1 MIKYILFDLD
11 GTLLPMDQDKFF
23 SAYFNALAKHVAH
36 LGYSAKE
43 IGGAIWQSSREMMK
57 NDGSRLNEEM
67 FWDSFSRMLG
77 DKVLECQADFDSF
90 YIAEFDKVSAAT
102 DPNPIVPEI
111 IKELKAKGYT
121 LAIAT
126 NPMFPRVATRSRIAW
141 AGLDVADFEF
151 FTTYEDHRH
160 CKPNL
165 DYYRDVMTLLGANAE
180 ECIMVGNDT
189 LEDMI
194 AEKLGMKV
202 FLITQCLIN
211 NNNIDIEKYP
221 HGTFDDLVDYL
232 NEING

>member
-23 SAYFNALAKHVAH
+23 STYFHSLAQHVAH

-57 NDGSRLNEEM
+57 NDGSRLNEEI
-67 FWDSFSRMLG
+67 FWESFSAILG
-77 DKVLECQADFDSF
+77 DKVLHSKADFDSF
-90 YIAEFDKVSAAT
+90 YVSEFDKVSAAT
-102 DPNPIVPEI
+102 EPSARVPAV

-126 NPMFPRVATRSRIAW
+126 NPMFPRVATSRRIAW

-165 DYYRDVMTLLGANAE
+165 DYYRDVMALLGATAD
-180 ECIMVGNDT
+180 ECLMVGNDT

-202 FLITQCLIN
+202 FLITKCLIN
-211 NNNIDIEKYP
+211 TNNLDIDKYP
-221 HGTFDDLVDYL
+221 HGNFDDL
-232 NEING
+232 INYINKVSE